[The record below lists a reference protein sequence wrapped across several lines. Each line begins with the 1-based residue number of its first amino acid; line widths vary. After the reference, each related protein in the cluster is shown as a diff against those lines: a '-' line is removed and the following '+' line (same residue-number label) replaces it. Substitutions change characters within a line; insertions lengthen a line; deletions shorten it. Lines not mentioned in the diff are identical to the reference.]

1 MHLQVV
7 AIVATFLSSA
17 LAAPTQ
23 HVSHVLH
30 ERRDLEHPAAK
41 IWKKRSSVPI
51 GRELPVRIGLQQTN
65 LDAAHDL
72 LVDMCDITAYA

>member
-1 MHLQVV
+1 MKPQ
-7 AIVATFLSSA
+7 IVTIIATFLGAA

-23 HVSHVLH
+23 HASHVLH

-41 IWKKRSSVPI
+41 IWKKRASVPV

-72 LVDMCDITAYA
+72 LIEMCDITAYC